1 MRGHLRPRTGRVTG
15 GLGNGAVSPCAPM
28 RPTTLLVVLAATL
41 LALVPSSAAASG
53 SAARKLLAPPGECPG
68 ASDAKAH
75 HRIQRLALQCLIRFA
90 RQIAVRPDVVESQ
103 TLRRSATRKAR
114 RIAEC
119 RTFTHNPCGD
129 ALGAQLRGVDLES
142 RRWLLGENLTWGA
155 RGYRTTAEA
164 AVERWLNS
172 REHRRILLDERF
184 THLGVR
190 RRRLALK
197 GAPRG
202 AVLWV
207 LHLGT
212 PLP

>member
-1 MRGHLRPRTGRVTG
+1 MR
-15 GLGNGAVSPCAPM
+15 AV
-28 RPTTLLVVLAATL
+28 RLTTLLAILVLTL
-41 LALVPSSAAASG
+41 LAGVLPGDATASTV
-53 SAARKLLAPPGECPG
+53 AARKLLAPPGECPG
-68 ASDAKAH
+68 AEDPKAH
-75 HRIQRLALQCLIRFA
+75 HRLQRLAMHCLVRFA
-90 RQIAVRPDVVESQ
+90 RQVAVRPDVASSVV
-103 TLRRSATRKAR
+103 LRHSATLKAR

-129 ALGAQLRGVDLES
+129 ALGAQLRDVELNRS
-142 RRWLLGENLTWGA
+142 RWLLGENLTWGA
-155 RGYRTTAEA
+155 RGRRITARA
-164 AVERWLNS
+164 AVLRWLDS
-172 REHRRILLDERF
+172 PKHRRILLDDRF
-184 THLGVR
+184 THMGVR

>member
-1 MRGHLRPRTGRVTG
+1 MRGHLRPRAGRLTG
-15 GLGNGAVSPCAPM
+15 GLGNDAVSPCAAM
-28 RPTTLLVVLAATL
+28 RQTTLLAVLAVTL
-41 LALVPSSAAASG
+41 LALLPSGAAASSSAA
-53 SAARKLLAPPGECPG
+53 RRLLAPPGECPG
-68 ASDAKAH
+68 AKDPKAH
-75 HRIQRLALQCLIRFA
+75 HRIQRFALQCLVRFA
-90 RQIAVRPDVVESQ
+90 RQIAVRPDVIESQ
-103 TLRRSATRKAR
+103 TLRHSATRKAR

-129 ALGAQLRGVDLES
+129 ALGAQLSDVGLDR
-142 RRWLLGENLTWGA
+142 RRWLLGENLTWGV

-164 AVERWLNS
+164 AVKRWLNS
-172 REHRRILLDERF
+172 PTHRRILLDERF
-184 THLGVR
+184 THMGVR